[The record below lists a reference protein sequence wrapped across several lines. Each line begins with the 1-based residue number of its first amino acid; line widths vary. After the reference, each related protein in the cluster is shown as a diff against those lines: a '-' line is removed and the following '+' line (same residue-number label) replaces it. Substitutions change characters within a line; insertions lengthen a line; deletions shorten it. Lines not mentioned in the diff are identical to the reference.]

1 LAYERLVRKLTKE
14 NLWLYIL
21 RMLLEKPDYPMG
33 LKRRF
38 AEKFG
43 FEPAG
48 ITFYTVLY
56 RLKNEGL
63 VSSRTEGGRTVYLC
77 TEKGGEVLGMAVR
90 YLENTSEKLK
100 LEGS

>member
-1 LAYERLVRKLTKE
+1 MAYERLVRKLTRE

-21 RMLLEKPDYPMG
+21 KMLTERPDYPLG

-38 AEKFG
+38 REKFG

-56 RLKNEGL
+56 RLKGEGM
-63 VSSRTEGGRTVYLC
+63 VTSKSEQGRTTYYC
-77 TEKGGEVLGMAVR
+77 TDKGVEALKLAVG
-90 YLENTSEKLK
+90 YLEATSQKLK
-100 LEGS
+100 P

>member
-1 LAYERLVRKLTKE
+1 MAYERLVRKLTKE

-21 RMLLEKPDYPMG
+21 KMLQERPDYPLG

-38 AEKFG
+38 REKFN

-63 VSSRTEGGRTVYLC
+63 VASKNEGGRTVYLC
-77 TEKGGEVLGMAVR
+77 TQKGEQALRLAVD
-90 YLENTSEKLK
+90 YLKTTSQK
-100 LEGS
+100 LES

>member
-21 RMLLEKPDYPMG
+21 KMLLEKPDYPLG

-38 AEKFG
+38 REKFG

-56 RLKNEGL
+56 RLKGEGL
-63 VSSRTEGGRTVYLC
+63 VTSSNEQGRTTYRCTQRGKDALEMAVVYL
-77 TEKGGEVLGMAVR
+77 ES
-90 YLENTSEKLK
+90 TSQKLQP
-100 LEGS
+100 

>member
-1 LAYERLVRKLTKE
+1 MAYERLVRKLTRE

-21 RMLLEKPDYPMG
+21 RMLLERPDYPLG

-38 AEKFG
+38 REKFI

-63 VSSRTEGGRTVYLC
+63 VTSRSEGGRTFYLC
-77 TEKGGEVLGMAVR
+77 TEKGAEALRMAVA
-90 YLENTSEKLK
+90 YLESTSEKLK
-100 LEGS
+100 P

>member
-1 LAYERLVRKLTKE
+1 LAYERLVHKLTKE

-21 RMLLEKPDYPMG
+21 KMLLEQPDYPLG

-38 AEKFG
+38 KERYG

-56 RLKNEGL
+56 RLKGEGL
-63 VSSRTEGGRTVYLC
+63 VTSKNEQGKTTYAC
-77 TEKGGEVLGMAVR
+77 TRKGEESLKMAVQ
-90 YLENTSEKLK
+90 YLEATSQKLK
-100 LEGS
+100 L

>member
-1 LAYERLVRKLTKE
+1 MAYERLVRKLTKE

-21 RMLLEKPDYPMG
+21 KMLQERPDYPLG

-38 AEKFG
+38 REKFN

-63 VSSRTEGGRTVYLC
+63 VASKNEGGRTVYLC
-77 TEKGGEVLGMAVR
+77 TQKGEQALRLAIE
-90 YLENTSEKLK
+90 YLKTTSQKLD
-100 LEGS
+100 S